1 MSSTELFANL
11 VGSPRRKRGRYRK
24 SGRERRWGIFV
35 LLLLVTCDVVG
46 AIVAADH
53 WMNYDKIYP
62 GVSVGG
68 VPLGGKTSEEAQG
81 ILEEHTRRSL
91 DEIEL
96 GGGAKEFTIS
106 ASRLGVEFDARTA
119 VERAYAVGRQGG
131 VLKRTKE
138 RLEATLGTVSA
149 PLEVDHNRE
158 RLREGLANIAD
169 ALEVEPAEA
178 EFKLI
183 GNKVYVTPSRTG
195 QHVDEAKLLDDI
207 AAGLSEG
214 RRDYQI
220 PLITDEPELTTAK
233 AEELK
238 PTELLGTYR
247 TNYTLSS
254 DKSPERVENLDIASN
269 AISGRLLAPGE
280 VFSANESLSPLEY
293 NETKVIILGKEEKA
307 DGGGLC
313 QVSSTLYMAANYAGL
328 EIVERHPHHAQLPY
342 IRPGLDATVWF
353 GALDM
358 KFKNTTEGYLLLRE
372 YVADDGY
379 IYAEIW
385 GRPVGKEV
393 EMDSEPEYVG
403 PDYSKWITQKKV
415 KENGKVVFDDVLYRD
430 TYKPLVDEKGK
441 VIRPDSDEVI
451 TAPVNP

>member
-1 MSSTELFANL
+1 
-11 VGSPRRKRGRYRK
+11 
-24 SGRERRWGIFV
+24 
-35 LLLLVTCDVVG
+35 
-46 AIVAADH
+46 
-53 WMNYDKIYP
+53 MNYDKIYP

-81 ILEEHTRRSL
+81 IVEEHARSL

-96 GGGAKEFTIS
+96 DGGSKEFAVS
-106 ASRLGVEFDARTA
+106 ASRLGVEFDVRTA
-119 VERAYAVGRQGG
+119 VDRAYAVGRQGG
-131 VLKRTKE
+131 ILKRTKE

-158 RLREGLANIAD
+158 RLREGLANVVD
-169 ALEVEPAEA
+169 ALEVESAEA
-178 EFKLI
+178 EFTLI
-183 GNKVYVTPSRTG
+183 GSKVSVTPSRTG
-195 QHVDEAKLLDDI
+195 QRVDEEKLLDDI

-220 PLITDEPELTTAK
+220 PFITDKPELTTAE

-238 PTELLGTYR
+238 PTKLLGTYR

-254 DKSPERVENLDIASN
+254 DKSAERVENLNIASK
-269 AISGRLLAPGE
+269 AISGTFLAPGE
-280 VFSANESLSPLEY
+280 VFSVNEVAAPLEY
-293 NETKVIILGKEEKA
+293 NETKVIVFGQEEKA

-385 GRPVGKEV
+385 GRPASKDV

-403 PDYSKWITQKKV
+403 PDYSKWVTHKKV
-415 KENGKVVFDDVLYRD
+415 KENGKVVVDDVLYRD
-430 TYKPLVDEKGK
+430 TYKTLVDEKGK